1 MWANLVG
8 TAHPTI
14 LERGVVMHFG
24 RWVSFTRQLRF
35 LENWGGRIK
44 KNEGG
49 NFGE

>member
-14 LERGVVMHFG
+14 LERGLATHFDRRVG
-24 RWVSFTRQLRF
+24 FTHQLRF
-35 LENWGGRIK
+35 LENWGGGIK